1 MRVALIAGSTGL
13 IGKSLLQKL
22 LNDST
27 YHKVISVT
35 RRRLEFTHPKLHN
48 VVLNFDS
55 MSQSANELVSDD
67 VFCCLGTTMKQAGSK
82 EKFWKVD
89 HDYTL
94 ELARICRANGAKRFM
109 LVSAL
114 GADKNSSFYYNEVKG
129 KVEEAIDGVSYESYH
144 IFRPSLLLGPREE
157 NRSGEEAAKTFYRI
171 FNFLIPEKYKGIEGS
186 KVATAM
192 LHFAREG
199 KTGKY
204 IHTSTEMQRFEL

>member
-22 LNDST
+22 LNDSS
-27 YHKVISVT
+27 YHKVISIA

-48 VVLNFDS
+48 IVSDFDS
-55 MSQSANELVSDD
+55 IAQSANELIADD
-67 VFCCLGTTMKQAGSK
+67 VFCCLGTTMKKAGSK

-89 HDYTL
+89 HDYPL
-94 ELARICRANGAKRFM
+94 ELARICKVNGSKRFM

-129 KVEEAIDGVSYESYH
+129 KVEEAIDALSYESYH
-144 IFRPSLLLGPREE
+144 IFRPSLLLGQRQE
-157 NRSGEEAAKTFYRI
+157 NRPGEEAAKSFYKI

-186 KVATAM
+186 KVAAAM
-192 LHFAREG
+192 LHFAKDG
-199 KTGKY
+199 KAGKF
-204 IHTSTEMQRFEL
+204 IHMSAEMQRFES